1 MHRQVHVM
9 ARSVKGAAGTYLC
22 VLMIVLVVGFY
33 TLLQLGVLDEVTG
46 PEDVDI
52 KSATQILEEKK
63 AATSHMVDNLP
74 AIDVKQT
81 QVTEEEYDDD
91 DEVRTNKDRCEDFDH
106 GDTSY
111 LEDVTSI
118 FNCGSEDGTCLWYH
132 PGKFLDEYC
141 GVGKEFFP
149 QLEYMKELYDSQE
162 LWLSGPPIVLPWA
175 SIVPENMRQNPYK
188 DGPWNRHNLSMT
200 HVHKTGGTSL
210 VTAFGNVLSR
220 GAKGKRHTV
229 YMPGRKTL
237 VLSASQQRIRE
248 KRIADGLKVH
258 NGPGKSVIYGSSF
271 NQSSA
276 FLDGA
281 TKYKRE
287 GDWGEKD
294 HTLLAVVRDPAER
307 FISAIGQAT
316 GAFGSSQNGI
326 GKQLLDECLKD
337 TTKATLNC
345 FIDLM
350 KTNSTWIEVHFTPMV
365 LEISFATIYKDIPVA
380 VFPFDQVPNLLKEFA
395 TNPVSKRKDGNKPGY
410 RKSDVLTNMTVADY
424 DDDMLKKLCE
434 VYKMDV
440 IFMKHIGMST
450 NCDKVM
456 DF

>member
-1 MHRQVHVM
+1 M
-9 ARSVKGAAGTYLC
+9 ARSVKGAGTFFC
-22 VLMIVLVVGFY
+22 VLVIVLIVGFY
-33 TLLQLGVLDEVTG
+33 TLLELGVLDEVKG
-46 PEDVDI
+46 PEGVDL
-52 KSATQILEEKK
+52 KSATQILEEKE
-63 AATSHMVDNLP
+63 AATSQVVDNPP
-74 AIDVKQT
+74 AIYDKQI
-81 QVTEEEYDDD
+81 QVTAPEDEEEETDK
-91 DEVRTNKDRCEDFDH
+91 DEASTSSTSCGDFDH
-106 GDTSY
+106 GDRSY
-111 LEDVTSI
+111 LENVTSI
-118 FNCGSEDGTCLWYH
+118 FNCGSEDGTCHWYH
-132 PGKFLDEYC
+132 PAKFLDGSC
-141 GVGKEFFP
+141 GVGKEFVP

-162 LWLSGPPIVLPWA
+162 LWLSGPPIVIPWA
-175 SIVPENMRQNPYK
+175 SIVPAKMRTNPFK
-188 DGPWNRHNLSMT
+188 EGNWSRHNLSMT

-210 VTAFGNVLSR
+210 VSAFSSVLSR
-220 GAKGKRHTV
+220 GATGKRHTV
-229 YMPGRKTL
+229 YMPGKKTL
-237 VLSASQQRIRE
+237 VLTAAQQRMRD
-248 KRIADGLKVH
+248 KRIKDGMKVQ
-258 NGPGKSVIYGSSF
+258 NGPNKSVIYGSQF

-294 HTLLAVVRDPAER
+294 HTLFAVVRDPAER

-326 GKQLLDECLKD
+326 AKQLLDECLKD

-350 KTNSTWIEVHFTPMV
+350 KTNSTWVEVHFTPMV

-380 VFPFDQVPNLLKEFA
+380 VFPFQEVPNLLKELA
-395 TNPVSKRKDGNKPGY
+395 MNPVSKRKDGHKSGY

-434 VYKMDV
+434 VYKMDA

-450 NCDKVM
+450 NCEKVM